1 MYSSMLD
8 NMEIQRNTNS
18 LYTQNKVLI
27 DNLITLYSTGV
38 KILIVFQISRKN

>member
-38 KILIVFQISRKN
+38 KDTNSVSNK